1 MSDYP
6 TLAALGITVGTGCFL
21 AILVPLL
28 IAQYWRYGRLS
39 PTRLLGTAAASV
51 YLCSLIAFTLFPLPM
66 VAEACGL
73 RTGPILQ
80 AIPFGFVADIAEEA
94 AKTSLPSALTSFV
107 TVQAALNVVLFVPF
121 GILARGM
128 THRGIALTTAAGFGL
143 SLLVEATQYTGVW
156 GLYPC
161 GFRVADVDDL
171 MTNTAGALIGAL
183 LAPLVVG
190 WIRPAAALR
199 TAPPPAVS
207 APRRLLGMALDW
219 FAFTTVAVIAT
230 VVLMGMKVLLPG
242 QDTTSATAST
252 GIEHG
257 LAALAATVL
266 VLAVPALVGSGAS
279 IGQRMVGIAPV
290 WAGGCAP
297 LSRRLL
303 RAGTVG
309 GVYAAGRV
317 VPALLDGWPLL
328 PGMIPAL
335 STLVVLVA
343 VISALVGDHRGLSG
357 WVSGARMVDRRVLG
371 PRRLSPPRQSGTGP
385 R

>member
-1 MSDYP
+1 MNDYP

-39 PTRLLGTAAASV
+39 PTRLLGTAAVSV
-51 YLCSLIAFTLFPLPM
+51 YLCSLIAFTLFPLPT

-80 AIPFGFVADIAEEA
+80 AVPFGFVADIAEEA
-94 AKTSLPSALTSFV
+94 TKTSLPAALTGFV
-107 TVQAALNVVLFVPF
+107 TMQVVLNVVLFVPF

-128 THRGIALTTAAGFGL
+128 THRGVALTTAAGLGL
-143 SLLVEATQYTGVW
+143 SLLIEATQYTGVW

-199 TAPPPAVS
+199 TAPPSAVS

-219 FAFTTVAVIAT
+219 FLFTTVAVVVT
-230 VVLMGMKVLLPG
+230 VVLMAAKVLLLG
-242 QDTTSATAST
+242 QDAQQATAPTST
-252 GIEHG
+252 DHG
-257 LAALAATVL
+257 LAALVATVL
-266 VLAVPALVGSGAS
+266 VLALPALVGSGAS

-290 WAGGCAP
+290 WPDGRSP
-297 LSRRLL
+297 LPRRLL
-303 RAGTVG
+303 RMGAVG

-317 VPALLDGWPLL
+317 MPALLDGRPLL
-328 PGMIPAL
+328 LSLISSL

-343 VISALVGDHRGLSG
+343 VISALIGDHRGLSG
-357 WVSGARMVDRRVLG
+357 WVSGARMVDRRY
-371 PRRLSPPRQSGTGP
+371 RRLSPRRQRGSGP

>member
-6 TLAALGITVGTGCFL
+6 ILAALGITVGTGCFL

-28 IAQYWRYGRLS
+28 IVQYWRYGRLS
-39 PTRLLGTAAASV
+39 ATRLLGTAAVSV
-51 YLCSLIAFTLFPLPM
+51 YLCSLIAFTLFPLPT

-94 AKTSLPSALTSFV
+94 AKTSLPGALTGFV
-107 TVQAALNVVLFVPF
+107 TLQVVLNVVLFVPF

-128 THRGIALTTAAGFGL
+128 THRGVAFTTAAGFGL
-143 SLLVEATQYTGVW
+143 SLLVEATQYSGVW

-183 LAPLVVG
+183 LAPLGVG
-190 WIRPAAALR
+190 WIRLAAALR
-199 TAPPPAVS
+199 TAAPPAVN

-230 VVLMGMKVLLPG
+230 VVLMAAKVLMLG
-242 QDTTSATAST
+242 QDATQATAPTS
-252 GIEHG
+252 IEHG
-257 LAALAATVL
+257 LAALVAAVL

-279 IGQRMVGIAPV
+279 VGQRLVGIAPV
-290 WAGGCAP
+290 WANGHSSLP
-297 LSRRLL
+297 RSLL
-303 RAGTVG
+303 RASAVG

-317 VPALLDGWPLL
+317 LPALLDGWPLM
-328 PGMIPAL
+328 PGLI
-335 STLVVLVA
+335 SGVSGLVVLVA
-343 VISALVGDHRGLSG
+343 VISALIGDHRGLSG
-357 WVSGARMVDRRVLG
+357 WVSGARMVDRRRL
-371 PRRLSPPRQSGTGP
+371 LSPGSTL
-385 R
+385 

>member
-6 TLAALGITVGTGCFL
+6 TLAALGLTVGTGCFL

-39 PTRLLGTAAASV
+39 PTRLLGTAAVSV
-51 YLCSLIAFTLFPLPM
+51 YLCSLIAFTLFPLPT

-80 AIPFGFVADIAEEA
+80 AMPFGFVADIAEEA
-94 AKTSLPSALTSFV
+94 SKTSLPGALTSFV
-107 TVQAALNVVLFVPF
+107 TLQVVLNVVLFVPF

-128 THRGIALTTAAGFGL
+128 THRGVPLTTAAGFGL
-143 SLLVEATQYTGVW
+143 SLLIEATQYTGVW

-171 MTNTAGALIGAL
+171 LTNIAGALIGAL
-183 LAPLVVG
+183 MAPLVVG

-199 TAPPPAVS
+199 TAPPPAVT

-230 VVLMGMKVLLPG
+230 VALMAAKVLLLG
-242 QDTTSATAST
+242 QDAPQATAPT
-252 GIEHG
+252 DIEHG
-257 LAALAATVL
+257 VAALTAAVL
-266 VLAVPALVGSGAS
+266 VLTVPAMVGSGAS
-279 IGQRMVGIAPV
+279 VGQRMVGIAPV
-290 WAGGCAP
+290 WPDGRAP
-297 LSRRLL
+297 LPRRLL
-303 RAGTVG
+303 RAGAVG

-317 VPALLDGWPLL
+317 LPALMGSWPLL
-328 PGMIPAL
+328 PGLISVL
-335 STLVVLVA
+335 STLVVLA
-343 VISALVGDHRGLSG
+343 SVISALIGDHRGLSG
-357 WVSGARMVDRRVLG
+357 WISGAHMVDRRRMPT
-371 PRRLSPPRQSGTGP
+371 PRSTL
-385 R
+385 